1 MAIQRK
7 PRLKQPSAADAFIQ
21 GAPDAQAQ
29 PEAPAGQTYQ
39 KGVRK
44 GNKRQISLTIT
55 PALLEKV
62 DAMAAEMGQS
72 RAAII
77 NMAIY
82 QRVEAGQV
90 GNV

>member
-1 MAIQRK
+1 MTITK
-7 PRLKQPSAADAFIQ
+7 PKAKPTQAADSFIS
-21 GAPDAQAQ
+21 GAPDSD
-29 PEAPAGQTYQ
+29 PQT

-55 PALLEKV
+55 PALLNRV
-62 DAMAAEMGQS
+62 DELAGELGQS

-82 QRVEAGQV
+82 RAVEHGLIKE
-90 GNV
+90 

>member
-7 PRLKQPSAADAFIQ
+7 PRLKQSDAEDAFIQ

-29 PEAPAGQTYQ
+29 LGSLKKQP
-39 KGVRK
+39 GVRK
-44 GNKRQISLTIT
+44 GNKLQISLTIT
-55 PALLEKV
+55 PTLLEKV

-82 QRVEAGQV
+82 RLVESG
-90 GNV
+90 G